1 MSNWAGTWKDILQ
14 GGNPRWKITSE
25 ECHAKAYTH
34 FKKYVPLDRNTDHN
48 NNNNHHHEEKKKQI
62 SVLCPLAGD
71 DPFIFLLYQK
81 GYSVT
86 AIDLVEDAIN
96 ALKQRFDQGSPD
108 TTTNTTAAAADA
120 TSCCW
125 TKTHEPD
132 GDLIWKHRNGRVT
145 FIVGDVTKPRPAFVN
160 SFDAVYDKDSFGAL
174 PMTVRPAFC
183 HRMLEYTKDRA
194 ILYLECK
201 VKPGHHNAT
210 TTTVDTMGPPYSL
223 RYEDIMDPTN
233 YGGINKFEYI
243 AGLGPV
249 YDLPSQMGGM
259 QQTGHILQRTE
270 R

>member
-1 MSNWAGTWKDILQ
+1 MG
-14 GGNPRWKITSE
+14 
-25 ECHAKAYTH
+25 
-34 FKKYVPLDRNTDHN
+34 
-48 NNNNHHHEEKKKQI
+48 NNNNHHHHCEEKRHHI

-86 AIDLVEDAIN
+86 AIDIVEDAIN

-108 TTTNTTAAAADA
+108 TTNTTTAAADA

-210 TTTVDTMGPPYSL
+210 TADTMGPPYSL
-223 RYEDIMDPTN
+223 RYEDIMPEPVWRAAASDYRERVHTLLQYRTGPDPAHAPTHVPTN
-233 YGGINKFEYI
+233 TATTTSNAAAAATSNHTVPY
-243 AGLGPV
+243 
-249 YDLPSQMGGM
+249 
-259 QQTGHILQRTE
+259 RTPHTHRSTYRPYE
-270 R
+270 